1 MTIVVTATGGPRA
14 EGSDPVDM
22 VSETELEQFKQAG
35 SCTNRPPSSTDE
47 PLKVTFVG
55 APVKAWVGLAV
66 VVGARKGVLG
76 LEEGLMVSDR
86 LGAQLPVVLP
96 GVQAKLGSLQQEG
109 QKELQSVT
117 RETLKFSG
125 WLKAVAEENM

>member
-1 MTIVVTATGGPRA
+1 MVVTATGGPRV
-14 EGSDPVDM
+14 EGSDAVDI
-22 VSETELEQFKQAG
+22 VSETELEQFKQGG

-66 VVGARKGVLG
+66 VVGARKGLLG
-76 LEEGLMVSDR
+76 LEEGRMVNAR
-86 LGAQLPVVLP
+86 LGAQLLVFP
-96 GVQAKLGSLQQEG
+96 GTHEVKFGSLQQM
-109 QKELQSVT
+109 QKELQRRT

>member
-1 MTIVVTATGGPRA
+1 MVVTATGGPRV
-14 EGSDPVDM
+14 EGSDAVDI

-66 VVGARKGVLG
+66 VVGARVGLLG
-76 LEEGLMVSDR
+76 LEEGLTVIAR

-96 GVQAKLGSLQQEG
+96 CEQVVKLGCLQQKR
-109 QKELQSVT
+109 QKSEQEMT
-117 RETLKFSG
+117 CETLKSSC
-125 WLKAVAEENM
+125 WLKAIAISNI